1 MLQSIDKQISS
12 VEGKMEGAGY
22 DADYTTEYL
31 ENMDVIPELQNIQ
44 VISWQYLI
52 CAIFHTSDLSKL
64 SAYNTLIESRA
75 EHLNQKFKCL
85 KFSGVVEKR
94 AD

>member
-44 VISWQYLI
+44 VLGKIVDTFMY
-52 CAIFHTSDLSKL
+52 
-64 SAYNTLIESRA
+64 
-75 EHLNQKFKCL
+75 
-85 KFSGVVEKR
+85 
-94 AD
+94 